1 MDVGAAAGVACWPQA
16 RLAAQLAQEQAKLA
30 EAERWRQVRAEA
42 EEQQMVVTAE
52 TQAEHEALE
61 RAVAQGNYSYSKTL
75 TEKFAHSRCA
85 LVHLT
90 LARDCRVSQLEQLRR
105 SDS

>member
-1 MDVGAAAGVACWPQA
+1 MDVGAAAAAGVACWPQA
-16 RLAAQLAQEQAKLA
+16 RLAAQLAQEQAQLA

-61 RAVAQGNYSYSKTL
+61 RAVAQGNYNYSKTL
-75 TEKFAHSRCA
+75 TEKNSPTADVLSF
-85 LVHLT
+85 T
-90 LARDCRVSQLEQLRR
+90 LP
-105 SDS
+105 